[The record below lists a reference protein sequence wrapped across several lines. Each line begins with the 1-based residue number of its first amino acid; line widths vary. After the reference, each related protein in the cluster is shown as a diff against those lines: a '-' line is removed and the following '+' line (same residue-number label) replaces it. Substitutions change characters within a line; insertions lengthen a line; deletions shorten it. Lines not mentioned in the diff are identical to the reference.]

1 LRKILY
7 IGNFEFPY
15 GNAAG
20 KRVYGNGKLFRAI
33 GYDTLFIGMNQTNIN
48 TSVNIQ
54 DTKCVFDNF
63 QYYNIGYPKKN
74 IEWLNYKDIFENVI
88 NFIEEENIKSDLD
101 AIIYYGSPR
110 LSLFI
115 YLLIKWCK
123 NNNIK
128 IISDSVDWLSSNSNN
143 IIFNIIKFLD
153 TTYQKAY
160 LNKRVDGVIAI
171 STYLSKYY
179 TDSGVNTI
187 VIPPL
192 AFESIINIDKFNL
205 KNNELNIC
213 YAGLPFR
220 KNNLITNPKILKDR
234 IDRTIILF
242 SKLINISFVFNIYG
256 FTKEEYL
263 KVLPNQKIYIDKLN
277 KNIVFHGYV
286 DNAQVIDN
294 IKKADFTILLR
305 DIKKDTMAGFPTK
318 VSESLS
324 YGTPVITTNTSDL
337 GMYIDDGLNGF
348 FLDIDDEDKA
358 LIKLKKILKLDKK
371 IIFEMKN
378 TCISRNSFYYI
389 NYLESMKIFL
399 NINKKN
405 KGSRY

>member
-1 LRKILY
+1 MRKILY

-192 AFESIINIDKFNL
+192 AFESIINIDKFNIKQSL
-205 KNNELNIC
+205 
-213 YAGLPFR
+213 Y
-220 KNNLITNPKILKDR
+220 
-234 IDRTIILF
+234 
-242 SKLINISFVFNIYG
+242 
-256 FTKEEYL
+256 
-263 KVLPNQKIYIDKLN
+263 YI
-277 KNIVFHGYV
+277 F
-286 DNAQVIDN
+286 
-294 IKKADFTILLR
+294 
-305 DIKKDTMAGFPTK
+305 
-318 VSESLS
+318 
-324 YGTPVITTNTSDL
+324 
-337 GMYIDDGLNGF
+337 
-348 FLDIDDEDKA
+348 
-358 LIKLKKILKLDKK
+358 KK
-371 IIFEMKN
+371 IIE
-378 TCISRNSFYYI
+378 
-389 NYLESMKIFL
+389 L
-399 NINKKN
+399 N
-405 KGSRY
+405 